1 MWGLVDMKK
10 TLISLLCFLLFP
22 ISITNGATNQDD
34 ESQIDFGISV
44 SPGMGVAF
52 GFGGVDIP
60 TGNLNWLRLDATNDP
75 MTGDLDMGANSIH
88 GADNAVVDASS
99 ADNLT
104 LRGGNKTASTGNGG
118 HTDLI
123 GGSSVGGTKG
133 NVRIPEGE
141 FFQFPAAGGGN
152 VHVTN
157 DWNGLLGEPF
167 LIQGEAGS
175 GTFVAL
181 QTEGTPTN
189 SNTIISFYPTMDASF
204 VNYASSFIGF
214 APGINATHFIWRAD
228 SGGTGVE
235 MGFRLFATEPGTG
248 ELTID
253 PEGATGGDVLVKG
266 GNPVSKKGGDFVAVG
281 GIPTGAGN
289 HDGGDIRFV
298 PGTGIGSGESG
309 TIQFDG
315 RMASITSQENIIADN
330 TTLVLATTNVILTSN
345 TAVATD
351 RTIILPDGIKSG
363 QFLLLVFVDATDALE
378 LLDDDTQ
385 FCGSADWTPDDRD
398 TLSLRWFNTASCWYE
413 VSRSAN

>member
-1 MWGLVDMKK
+1 MRGMVDMKK

-60 TGNLNWLRLDATNDP
+60 TGNLNWLRLDGTNDP
-75 MTGDLDMGANSIH
+75 MTGDLDMGSSDIH
-88 GADNAVVDASS
+88 GADNAVVDAS
-99 ADNLT
+99 AATDLD
-104 LRGGNKTASTGNGG
+104 LRGGNKTAGTGDGANL
-118 HTDLI
+118 TLS
-123 GGSSVGGTKG
+123 GGSSVGGAKG
-133 NVRIPEGE
+133 LVSVPEG
-141 FFQFPAAGGGN
+141 QTMVFPGAGGGN
-152 VHVTN
+152 MEIVN
-157 DWNGLLGEPF
+157 DWNGNLGESLLF
-167 LIQGEAGS
+167 QGESGS
-175 GTFVAL
+175 GTFMAL
-181 QTEGTPTN
+181 QTKGTPTN
-189 SNTIISFYPTMDASF
+189 STTAFSFYPTMDAGF
-204 VNYASSFIGF
+204 INYASSFIGF
-214 APGINATHFIWRAD
+214 SPGLDATHFIWRAD
-228 SGGTGVE
+228 SAGTGVE
-235 MGFRLFATEPGTG
+235 MGFKFFATEPGTG

-253 PEGATGGDVLVKG
+253 PEGVNGGDVLVKG

-298 PGTGIGSGESG
+298 PGTGIGTGESG

-315 RMASITSQENIIADN
+315 RMASITSQENITADN
-330 TTLVLATTNVILTSN
+330 TTLNLNTTNVILTSDSA
-345 TAVATD
+345 TATD

-363 QFLLLVFVDATDALE
+363 QFLLLVFVDATDSLE

-385 FCGSADWTPDDRD
+385 FCGSADFTPDDRD
-398 TLSLRWFNTASCWYE
+398 TLSLRWFNTTSCWYE